1 MLLETTIDRL
11 LTSRRSLKDFY
22 ASPLSAI
29 EKIEGKTVHKEEKE
43 FILKLTRIVSE
54 NIDNEN
60 LSIEMLSNEMGISKI
75 MLYRKLKE
83 IKEETPTEFIRKI
96 RMNQV
101 EKLLKM
107 TNKTIQEIMFDCGF
121 NNKAYFNQWIQF

>member
-1 MLLETTIDRL
+1 
-11 LTSRRSLKDFY
+11 
-22 ASPLSAI
+22 
-29 EKIEGKTVHKEEKE
+29 
-43 FILKLTRIVSE
+43 
-54 NIDNEN
+54 
-60 LSIEMLSNEMGISKI
+60 MLSNEMGISKI

-121 NNKAYFNQWIQF
+121 NNKAYFYH

>member
-1 MLLETTIDRL
+1 MLDGFLVMYEM
-11 LTSRRSLKDFY
+11 
-22 ASPLSAI
+22 
-29 EKIEGKTVHKEEKE
+29 
-43 FILKLTRIVSE
+43 E
-54 NIDNEN
+54 NINN
-60 LSIEMLSNEMGISKI
+60 MQNM
-75 MLYRKLKE
+75 KE

-121 NNKAYFNQWIQF
+121 NNKAYFYHEFSKQFNLTPGEYRKKHGSKAMNE